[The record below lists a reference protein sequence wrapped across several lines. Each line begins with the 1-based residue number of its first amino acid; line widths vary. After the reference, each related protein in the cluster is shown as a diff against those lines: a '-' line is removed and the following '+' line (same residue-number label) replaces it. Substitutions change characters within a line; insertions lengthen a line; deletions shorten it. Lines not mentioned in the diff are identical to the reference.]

1 MDIGRLQ
8 TCCDKVLRL
17 RLQTVLYVDSHGA
30 GSPQGNCLDL
40 RNVKFAKGDDFKQIV
55 QLPARIEYAVSGI
68 NCDNYWEYTITWRK

>member
-17 RLQTVLYVDSHGA
+17 SLQTVLYVDSHGA

-40 RNVKFAKGDDFKQIV
+40 QSVNFAKGDDLKQIV
-55 QLPARIEYAVSGI
+55 KLPARIEYAVSRI
-68 NCDNYWEYTITWRK
+68 YYRRKRI